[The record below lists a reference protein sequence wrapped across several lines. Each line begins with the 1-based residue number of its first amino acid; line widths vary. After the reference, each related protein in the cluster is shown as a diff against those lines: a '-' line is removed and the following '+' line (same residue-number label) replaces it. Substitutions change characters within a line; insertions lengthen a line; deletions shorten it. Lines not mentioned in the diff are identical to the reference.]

1 VSYTHKQGPEPAIT
15 YFRSGFHNG
24 RSPHLDEAVTDGIL
38 VDLADQFHEIKQAAS
53 SGRVVY
59 QKRMTNGPLD
69 RNIDLVVGPAP
80 RGLGG
85 PPTVDHLGWVK
96 AVPADVWLG
105 VEAKSMMT
113 EHHKAQRNRR
123 VEFNAHG
130 LNMHAINME
139 AVRAGIIIINASDTY
154 KSHTSGKVNQHGSG
168 KGRVTSAL
176 RELINI
182 AERTETGSPIGLD
195 AMAAC
200 VVVVDNEDLK
210 QAKWLGGN
218 PAPADGQRLSY
229 GRFIERAGSLLVS
242 RFWPL
247 AS

>member
-1 VSYTHKQGPEPAIT
+1 
-15 YFRSGFHNG
+15 
-24 RSPHLDEAVTDGIL
+24 
-38 VDLADQFHEIKQAAS
+38 
-53 SGRVVY
+53 
-59 QKRMTNGPLD
+59 
-69 RNIDLVVGPAP
+69 
-80 RGLGG
+80 
-85 PPTVDHLGWVK
+85 
-96 AVPADVWLG
+96 VWLG

-242 RFWPL
+242 RFGL
-247 AS
+247 